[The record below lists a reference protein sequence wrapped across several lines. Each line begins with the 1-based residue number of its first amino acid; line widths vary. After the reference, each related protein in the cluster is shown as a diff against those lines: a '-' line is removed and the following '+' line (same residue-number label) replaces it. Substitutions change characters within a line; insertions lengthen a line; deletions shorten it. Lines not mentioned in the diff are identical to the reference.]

1 MRNLFILLLLCS
13 SLSIS
18 GATYYIDPSGNDSNN
33 GSSGSPWKTL
43 AYACSKVNTSGDI
56 IHINAGTYAENTQC
70 SLAVGV
76 SIVGEGDASL
86 ITTNYNGGYH
96 HGTIAL
102 LSAIGTPVNGN
113 QSVSY
118 IKIDGGNNAVTVHH
132 CTLVNFAG
140 SDAYYAIYNFSN
152 QNNYLTP
159 PTTHATGNAVYN
171 CTFNNCNVYTQGL
184 SGYQFYNNTF
194 NNSVNIELLS
204 SDWMKGFIIHD
215 NVFTK
220 ANETVGWH
228 FWGEL
233 YHWSDNSEIYNNI
246 FNGSASLDLS
256 DVRKGNGTWGLKVY
270 NNQFLLSA
278 VGPDNLNHNLHPLNF
293 EGWGALQYIYVY
305 NNHLK
310 NTPTAISVGGSNA
323 ANCVYPDGTHWA
335 LDHIYIYYNIF
346 ENVGCTNNTAAAT
359 IWFFDY
365 AASGYSYNHSWDNV
379 FVCNNVF
386 PSTASPNQNAEGI
399 YLSNSTTA
407 TNFHIDNNI
416 IIGYPSVAIKFQYG
430 SNFNTISLQK
440 NLFYQNGSNSINWG
454 STPLNKTE
462 SNPAPANPLFVS
474 STDFHLQAGS
484 PAIGNGLAITGLTTD
499 YAGNAVKSPPSIGAY
514 ENGSAVA
521 TPVSPVYTSSTVENA
536 TPSLLTMTYNLT
548 LANYIPVGSAFS
560 VLVNS
565 VARTVN
571 TVVISGTK
579 VQLNLSSH
587 ILPGDIVTISYTK
600 PTSNP
605 IQTTSG
611 GTATSITNQP
621 VINDCGNI
629 APIAEITSPVVNSTF
644 TSLANIT
651 ITANAVDPDGSVS
664 MVEFY
669 NGSIKLGSN
678 SIAPYSFTWNNVG
691 TGTYSLTVIA
701 TDNLNAKT
709 TSSAISISVV
719 NSNSGPNKHPIV
731 KISNPRK
738 GNTYE
743 NISTIEIDATA
754 SDPDGTISK
763 VEFYNGQT
771 KLVELT
777 SDPYTYTWKDVA
789 TGSYT
794 ITAIATD
801 NLSDTTISSPVEFVV
816 GANVKYDANS
826 DIINLYPNP
835 NNGHFSIDF
844 INPLKSEKGE
854 IIITDL
860 AGKQIYD
867 GPVLKEEIT
876 KQFDLSYAKAG
887 IYVMM
892 IKDKDILVTKK
903 IIKNS

>member
-1 MRNLFILLLLCS
+1 VKSALIIIFLT
-13 SLSIS
+13 IS
-18 GATYYIDPSGNDSNN
+18 TVVSATTYYIDPAGKDGNTGTIS
-33 GSSGSPWKTL
+33 SPWKTL

-56 IHINAGTYAENTQC
+56 IHVNAGTYAENTQC

-102 LSAIGTPVNGN
+102 LSATGTPVDGN

-118 IKIDGGNNAVTVHH
+118 IKIDGGNNAGTTGICIQFRNNVTVHH

-305 NNHLK
+305 NNHFK

-346 ENVGCTNNTAAAT
+346 ENVGCTNNTTAAT

-386 PSTASPNQNAEGI
+386 SSTASPNQNAEGI
-399 YLSNSTTA
+399 YLSHRTTA

-416 IIGYPSVAIKFQYG
+416 IIGYPSVTIKFQYG

-440 NLFYQNGSNSINWG
+440 NLFYNNGSNTIAYG
-454 STPLNKTE
+454 STPTNKTE
-462 SNPAPANPLFVS
+462 NNLSPANPLFVS
-474 STDFHLQAGS
+474 SSDFHLQAGS
-484 PAIGNGLAITGLTTD
+484 PAIGNGLAITGLTAD
-499 YAGNAVKSPPSIGAY
+499 YSGNAVKNPPSIGAY
-514 ENGSAVA
+514 ESGSAA
-521 TPVSPVYTSSTVENA
+521 APVVPVYQSSTVANA
-536 TPSLLTMTYNLT
+536 TPTLLEMTYNLT
-548 LANYIPVGSAFS
+548 LANIVPATSAFS
-560 VLVNS
+560 VLINS
-565 VARTVN
+565 AARSVSAVA
-571 TVVISGTK
+571 ISGTK
-579 VQLNLSSH
+579 VQLTLVSA
-587 ILPGDIVTISYTK
+587 IKYGDIVTVVYTK
-600 PTSNP
+600 PAINPLQTTAGGLAVSISPAQSVVNNVINSTKEGTPATITMTVTPNHVHKIINALLTYSATPTTANSPEIISISDLSGNLFIEKQLVTGVTSVKIP
-605 IQTTSG
+605 INLSSGIYTVVMTSG
-611 GTATSITNQP
+611 GQQMATQR
-621 VINDCGNI
+621 
-629 APIAEITSPVVNSTF
+629 
-644 TSLANIT
+644 
-651 ITANAVDPDGSVS
+651 
-664 MVEFY
+664 M
-669 NGSIKLGSN
+669 
-678 SIAPYSFTWNNVG
+678 
-691 TGTYSLTVIA
+691 
-701 TDNLNAKT
+701 
-709 TSSAISISVV
+709 
-719 NSNSGPNKHPIV
+719 IV
-731 KISNPRK
+731 
-738 GNTYE
+738 Y
-743 NISTIEIDATA
+743 
-754 SDPDGTISK
+754 
-763 VEFYNGQT
+763 
-771 KLVELT
+771 
-777 SDPYTYTWKDVA
+777 
-789 TGSYT
+789 
-794 ITAIATD
+794 
-801 NLSDTTISSPVEFVV
+801 
-816 GANVKYDANS
+816 
-826 DIINLYPNP
+826 
-835 NNGHFSIDF
+835 
-844 INPLKSEKGE
+844 
-854 IIITDL
+854 
-860 AGKQIYD
+860 
-867 GPVLKEEIT
+867 
-876 KQFDLSYAKAG
+876 
-887 IYVMM
+887 
-892 IKDKDILVTKK
+892 
-903 IIKNS
+903 

>member
-1 MRNLFILLLLCS
+1 MIRCVSQILLIIRQKNTNMKNSLIILLLLL
-13 SLSIS
+13 LSTTI
-18 GATYYIDPSGNDSNN
+18 GATNYYIDPSGSDSNS
-33 GSSGSPWKTL
+33 GSSSSPWKTL
-43 AYACSKVNTSGDI
+43 SYACSKATTSGDI
-56 IHINAGTYAENTQC
+56 IHVNAGTYAENMQC

-102 LSAIGTPVNGN
+102 LSATGTPVDGN

-118 IKIDGGNNAVTVHH
+118 IKIDGGNNAGTTGICIQFRNNVTVHH

-305 NNHLK
+305 NNHFK

-346 ENVGCTNNTAAAT
+346 ENVGCTNNTTAAT

-386 PSTASPNQNAEGI
+386 SSTASPNQNAEGI
-399 YLSNSTTA
+399 YLSHRTTA

-440 NLFYQNGSNSINWG
+440 NLFYNNGSNTIAYG
-454 STPLNKTE
+454 STPTNKTE
-462 SNPAPANPLFVS
+462 NNLSPANPLFVS
-474 STDFHLQAGS
+474 SSDFHLQAGS
-484 PAIGNGLAITGLTTD
+484 PAIGKGIAITGLTTD
-499 YAGNAVKSPPSIGAY
+499 YAGNAVKNPPSIGAF
-514 ENGSAVA
+514 EGSAAVLQQA
-521 TPVSPVYTSSTVENA
+521 LPVHSSVVQNIPPLVSILNPLKGNA
-536 TPSLLTMTYNLT
+536 YE
-548 LANYIPVGSAFS
+548 
-560 VLVNS
+560 
-565 VARTVN
+565 
-571 TVVISGTK
+571 
-579 VQLNLSSH
+579 NLSS
-587 ILPGDIVTISYTK
+587 V
-600 PTSNP
+600 
-605 IQTTSG
+605 
-611 GTATSITNQP
+611 
-621 VINDCGNI
+621 
-629 APIAEITSPVVNSTF
+629 
-644 TSLANIT
+644 
-651 ITANAVDPDGSVS
+651 
-664 MVEFY
+664 
-669 NGSIKLGSN
+669 
-678 SIAPYSFTWNNVG
+678 
-691 TGTYSLTVIA
+691 
-701 TDNLNAKT
+701 
-709 TSSAISISVV
+709 
-719 NSNSGPNKHPIV
+719 
-731 KISNPRK
+731 
-738 GNTYE
+738 
-743 NISTIEIDATA
+743 EIDAIA

-763 VEFYNGQT
+763 VEFFNGPI

-777 SDPYTYTWKDVA
+777 SAPYTYIWKDVHS
-789 TGSYT
+789 GNYS
-794 ITAIATD
+794 ITAIAID
-801 NLSDTTISSPVEFVV
+801 NLNDTTISLPVEFYV
-816 GANVKYDANS
+816 GIRTKYDVNS
-826 DIINLYPNP
+826 DIVKLYPNP
-835 NNGHFSIDF
+835 NNGYFTIEF
-844 INPLKSEKGE
+844 ISPLQIEKGE
-854 IIITDL
+854 IIISDL
-860 AGKQIYD
+860 AGKQVYNSTLI
-867 GPVLKEEIT
+867 KEESS
-876 KQFDLSYAKAG
+876 KQFDLSMIKSG
-887 IYVMM
+887 MYVMIIM
-892 IKDKDILVTKK
+892 DKETIVTKK
-903 IIKNS
+903 FIKN

>member
-1 MRNLFILLLLCS
+1 MRNLLILLFLCC
-13 SLSIS
+13 SLTIS
-18 GATYYIDPSGNDSNN
+18 GATYYIDPSGSDSNS
-33 GSSGSPWKTL
+33 GSSSSPWKTL

-56 IHINAGTYAENTQC
+56 IHVNAGTYAENTQC

-102 LSAIGTPVNGN
+102 LSATGTPVNGN

-118 IKIDGGNNAVTVHH
+118 IKIDGGNNAGTTGICIQFRNNVTVHH

-305 NNHLK
+305 NNHFK

-346 ENVGCTNNTAAAT
+346 ENVGCTNNTTAAT

-365 AASGYSYNHSWDNV
+365 AASGYSYNHIWDNV

-386 PSTASPNQNAEGI
+386 SSTASPNQNAEGI
-399 YLSNSTTA
+399 YLSHRTTA

-440 NLFYQNGSNSINWG
+440 NLFYNNGSNTIAYG
-454 STPLNKTE
+454 STPTNKTE
-462 SNPAPANPLFVS
+462 NNLSPANPLFVS
-474 STDFHLQAGS
+474 SSDFHLQAGS
-484 PAIGNGLAITGLTTD
+484 PAIGNGLAITGLTAD
-499 YAGNAVKSPPSIGAY
+499 YSGNAVKNPPSIGAY
-514 ENGSAVA
+514 ESGSAA
-521 TPVSPVYTSSTVENA
+521 APVVPVYQSSTVANA
-536 TPSLLTMTYNLT
+536 TPTLLEMTYNLT
-548 LANYIPVGSAFS
+548 LANIVPATSAFS
-560 VLVNS
+560 VLINS
-565 VARTVN
+565 AARSVSAVA
-571 TVVISGTK
+571 ISGTK
-579 VQLNLSSH
+579 VQLTLVSA
-587 ILPGDIVTISYTK
+587 IKYGDIVTVVYTK
-600 PTSNP
+600 PAINPLQTTAGGLAVSISPAQSVVNNVINSTKEGTPATITMTVTPNHVHKIINALLTYSATPTTANSPEIISISDLSGNLFIEKQLVTGVTSVKIP
-605 IQTTSG
+605 INLSSGIYTVVMTSG
-611 GTATSITNQP
+611 GQQMATQR
-621 VINDCGNI
+621 
-629 APIAEITSPVVNSTF
+629 
-644 TSLANIT
+644 
-651 ITANAVDPDGSVS
+651 
-664 MVEFY
+664 M
-669 NGSIKLGSN
+669 
-678 SIAPYSFTWNNVG
+678 
-691 TGTYSLTVIA
+691 
-701 TDNLNAKT
+701 
-709 TSSAISISVV
+709 
-719 NSNSGPNKHPIV
+719 IV
-731 KISNPRK
+731 
-738 GNTYE
+738 Y
-743 NISTIEIDATA
+743 
-754 SDPDGTISK
+754 
-763 VEFYNGQT
+763 
-771 KLVELT
+771 
-777 SDPYTYTWKDVA
+777 
-789 TGSYT
+789 
-794 ITAIATD
+794 
-801 NLSDTTISSPVEFVV
+801 
-816 GANVKYDANS
+816 
-826 DIINLYPNP
+826 
-835 NNGHFSIDF
+835 
-844 INPLKSEKGE
+844 
-854 IIITDL
+854 
-860 AGKQIYD
+860 
-867 GPVLKEEIT
+867 
-876 KQFDLSYAKAG
+876 
-887 IYVMM
+887 
-892 IKDKDILVTKK
+892 
-903 IIKNS
+903 

>member
-1 MRNLFILLLLCS
+1 MKNSLIILLLLL
-13 SLSIS
+13 LSTTI
-18 GATYYIDPSGNDSNN
+18 GATNYYIDPSGSDSNS
-33 GSSGSPWKTL
+33 GSSSSPWKTL
-43 AYACSKVNTSGDI
+43 SYACSKATTSGDI
-56 IHINAGTYAENTQC
+56 IHVNAGTYAENMQC

-102 LSAIGTPVNGN
+102 LSATGTPVDGN

-118 IKIDGGNNAVTVHH
+118 IKIDGGNNAGTTGICIQFRNNVTVHH

-305 NNHLK
+305 NNHFK

-346 ENVGCTNNTAAAT
+346 ENVGCTNNTTAAT

-386 PSTASPNQNAEGI
+386 SSTASPNQNAEGI
-399 YLSNSTTA
+399 YLSTSTTA

-416 IIGYPSVAIKFQYG
+416 IIGYPSVTIKFQYG

-440 NLFYQNGSNSINWG
+440 NLFYNNGSNTIAYG
-454 STPLNKTE
+454 STPTNKTE
-462 SNPAPANPLFVS
+462 NNLSPANPLFVS
-474 STDFHLQAGS
+474 SSDFHLQAGS
-484 PAIGNGLAITGLTTD
+484 PAIGKGIAITGLTTD
-499 YAGNAVKSPPSIGAY
+499 YAGNAVKNPPSIGAF
-514 ENGSAVA
+514 EGSAAVLQQA
-521 TPVSPVYTSSTVENA
+521 LPVHSSVVQNIPPLVSILNPLKGNA
-536 TPSLLTMTYNLT
+536 YE
-548 LANYIPVGSAFS
+548 
-560 VLVNS
+560 
-565 VARTVN
+565 
-571 TVVISGTK
+571 
-579 VQLNLSSH
+579 NLSS
-587 ILPGDIVTISYTK
+587 V
-600 PTSNP
+600 
-605 IQTTSG
+605 
-611 GTATSITNQP
+611 
-621 VINDCGNI
+621 
-629 APIAEITSPVVNSTF
+629 
-644 TSLANIT
+644 
-651 ITANAVDPDGSVS
+651 
-664 MVEFY
+664 
-669 NGSIKLGSN
+669 
-678 SIAPYSFTWNNVG
+678 
-691 TGTYSLTVIA
+691 
-701 TDNLNAKT
+701 
-709 TSSAISISVV
+709 
-719 NSNSGPNKHPIV
+719 
-731 KISNPRK
+731 
-738 GNTYE
+738 
-743 NISTIEIDATA
+743 EIDAIA

-763 VEFYNGQT
+763 VEFFNGPI

-777 SDPYTYTWKDVA
+777 SAPYTYIWKDVHS
-789 TGSYT
+789 GNYS
-794 ITAIATD
+794 ITAIAID
-801 NLSDTTISSPVEFVV
+801 NLNDTTISLPVEFYV
-816 GANVKYDANS
+816 GIRTKYDVNS
-826 DIINLYPNP
+826 DIVKLYPNP
-835 NNGHFSIDF
+835 NNGYFTIEF
-844 INPLKSEKGE
+844 ISPLQIEKGE
-854 IIITDL
+854 IIISDL
-860 AGKQIYD
+860 AGKQVYNSTLI
-867 GPVLKEEIT
+867 KEESS
-876 KQFDLSYAKAG
+876 KQFDLSMIKSG
-887 IYVMM
+887 MYVMIIM
-892 IKDKDILVTKK
+892 DKETIVTKK
-903 IIKNS
+903 FIKN